1 MCDDRKNKQSE
12 NIRISCQMIEIYFNN
27 VKDLLL
33 DSKEAIKQIEIT
45 TDKEGRVTLNGAKK
59 KSVN

>member
-33 DSKEAIKQIEIT
+33 DSKEAIK
-45 TDKEGRVTLNGAKK
+45 L
-59 KSVN
+59 

>member
-1 MCDDRKNKQSE
+1 
-12 NIRISCQMIEIYFNN
+12 MIEIYFNN